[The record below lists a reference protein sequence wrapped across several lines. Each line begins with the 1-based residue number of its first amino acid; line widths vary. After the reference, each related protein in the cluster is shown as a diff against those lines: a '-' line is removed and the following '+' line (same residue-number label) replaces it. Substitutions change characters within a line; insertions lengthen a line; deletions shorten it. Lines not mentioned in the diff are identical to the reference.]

1 MLDINS
7 RNNLLQRKIYCM
19 VKWAEFSNSTFLD
32 TYIFEWYSVDLR
44 MDTKKA
50 EVGLEAQNLFSILG
64 SIANIIEGT
73 FMII

>member
-1 MLDINS
+1 
-7 RNNLLQRKIYCM
+7 
-19 VKWAEFSNSTFLD
+19 
-32 TYIFEWYSVDLR
+32 

>member
-1 MLDINS
+1 MYGK
-7 RNNLLQRKIYCM
+7 R
-19 VKWAEFSNSTFLD
+19 AEFSCSTFLD

-50 EVGLEAQNLFSILG
+50 EVGLEAKKLFSILG

>member
-1 MLDINS
+1 
-7 RNNLLQRKIYCM
+7 M
-19 VKWAEFSNSTFLD
+19 VKWAEFSYSTFLD

-50 EVGLEAQNLFSILG
+50 EVGLKAQNLFSILG
-64 SIANIIEGT
+64 SIANIIDGI

>member
-1 MLDINS
+1 
-7 RNNLLQRKIYCM
+7 M
-19 VKWAEFSNSTFLD
+19 VSWLSLVTQLSWIP
-32 TYIFEWYSVDLR
+32 IFEWYCVDLR

-73 FMII
+73 IMII